1 MCIRFRDYLKKYGL
15 RFAVALACGILSCVL
30 LALGPQLLGDITTH
44 IFSGI
49 LAKLNGTG
57 AMNLEAIAEILRLL
71 TGVYFISVL
80 LLTISGWILEGISA
94 DLTCR
99 LQENALEKLHTLP
112 LSYFETKSVGELQ
125 DCVVSDTEVLG
136 RCAGHGTFS
145 VVTGVS
151 SMIGIVIMMVRISVL
166 LAAAVGILL
175 AVSAVLMYLASGKF
189 QMNAK
194 RQQEADAAA
203 NGYVE
208 EMYSGRSL
216 LRIFGR
222 EEAAAETYAVYNERQ
237 REAAWKADFGAG
249 LMAVAMQAGSV
260 AGYVVT
266 VLLGGI
272 CALRGD
278 LAVGDIQAFVH
289 YIRNT
294 ERPVNQVA
302 EAFREVRRARVAWGR
317 LRELLGA
324 EAEPEGAEER
334 KPAVCTTDAAGGEV
348 RFEHVTFSY
357 GDKKPVLEDFSAVI
371 APGTY
376 TAITG
381 CTGAGKTTI
390 VKLLLRFY
398 DVQSGAIYIDGKDIR
413 EYDRRALRAKFGMV
427 LQEVWLFHGSI
438 LENIRYG
445 KQEASEEEVRLAAK
459 RAGADDFI
467 RFLPQGYETVVG
479 EDGYQLS
486 DGQKQLLTIARAILG
501 KPEILILDEAT
512 SSVDTRTEQ
521 KIHGALT
528 ALMQGRTCFV
538 IAHRPGTIREAQQVI
553 HIGKNGG

>member
-15 RFAVALACGILSCVL
+15 RFAAALTCGILSCVL
-30 LALGPQLLGDITTH
+30 LAFGPQLLGDITTY

-57 AMNLEAIAEILRLL
+57 AMDLEAIAGILRLL
-71 TGVYFISVL
+71 AGIYFTAFVFLAIC
-80 LLTISGWILEGISA
+80 GWILEGVSA
-94 DLTCR
+94 DFACR
-99 LQENALEKLHTLP
+99 LREDSLKKLHTLP
-112 LSYFETKSVGELQ
+112 LSYFETQSVGELQ
-125 DCVVSDTEVLG
+125 NCVASDSEIVG
-136 RCAGHGTFS
+136 RSAGHGIFQF
-145 VVTGVS
+145 VTGIS
-151 SMIGIVIMMVRISVL
+151 SIAGIVIMMVRISAL
-166 LAAAVGILL
+166 LAVTVGILL
-175 AVSAVLMYLASGKF
+175 AFSAVLMYLVSRKF
-189 QMNAK
+189 QIYAN
-194 RQQEADAAA
+194 RRQEAKAAA
-203 NGYVE
+203 NGYAE
-208 EMYSGRSL
+208 EIYSGRSL
-216 LRIFGR
+216 LQIFGR
-222 EEAAAETYAVYNERQ
+222 EEAVAEMYSVYNERQ
-237 REAAWKADFGAG
+237 REAAWQADFAAG
-249 LMAVAMQAGSV
+249 LMSVVMQAGSM
-260 AGYVVT
+260 AGYVVA
-266 VLLGGI
+266 VLVGGI
-272 CALRGD
+272 YALHGN
-278 LAVGDIQAFVH
+278 LSVGDIQAFVH

-294 ERPVNQVA
+294 ERPVKQVA
-302 EAFREVRRARVAWGR
+302 QAFREVRCACAAWGR
-317 LRELLGA
+317 LKELL
-324 EAEPEGAEER
+324 EAESEPEAETKTKGKTE
-334 KPAVCTTDAAGGEV
+334 AAAGEV

-357 GDKKPVLEDFSAVI
+357 GDKEPVLADFSAVI

-390 VKLLLRFY
+390 VKLLMRFY

-413 EYDRRALRAKFGMV
+413 EYDCRTLRAKFGMV
-427 LQEVWLFHGSI
+427 LQEVWLFRGSI

-445 KQEASEEEVRLAAK
+445 KPEASEEEVRLAAT

-467 RFLPQGYETVVG
+467 RFLPEGYETVVG

-521 KIHGALT
+521 KIHEALT
-528 ALMQGRTCFV
+528 TLMQGRTCFV